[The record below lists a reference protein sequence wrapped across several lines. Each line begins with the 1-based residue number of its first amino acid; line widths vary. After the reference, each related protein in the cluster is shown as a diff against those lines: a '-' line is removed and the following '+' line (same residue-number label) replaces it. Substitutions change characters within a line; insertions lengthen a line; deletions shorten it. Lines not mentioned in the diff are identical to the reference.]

1 MQAFYGVLLVSLG
14 VLLFGAGMVVTRRPG
29 APSTLTTGAAGTTLI
44 FATVTLVLWG
54 VLLLGQWA
62 VNLGAHS
69 LSITEVVLIV
79 IDLAVFIVSWRMLRV
94 RKRLAA
100 YRAQLSPSDPGP
112 QQPPVPKPESPRKRA
127 A

>member
-14 VLLFGAGMVVTRRPG
+14 VLLFGAGLVLTRRPG
-29 APSTLTTGAAGTTLI
+29 APASLTTGAAGTTLI

-69 LSITEVVLIV
+69 LSITELVLIV
-79 IDLAVFIVSWRMLRV
+79 IDLAVFTILWRLLRV

-100 YRAQLSPSDPGP
+100 YRAQLSPSEPGP
-112 QQPPVPKPESPRKRA
+112 QQPSTPKPESPKKRA

>member
-14 VLLFGAGMVVTRRPG
+14 VLLFGAGLVVTRRPG

-44 FATVTLVLWG
+44 FGTMALVLWG
-54 VLLLGQWA
+54 LLLLGQWA
-62 VNLGAHS
+62 INLGIRS
-69 LSITEVVLIV
+69 LGITEVVLIV
-79 IDLAVFIVSWRMLRV
+79 IDLAVFTVLWRILRV

-100 YRAQLSPSDPGP
+100 YRAQLSPSEPGP
-112 QQPPVPKPESPRKRA
+112 QEPPAPKPESPRKRA